1 MKIIKYQESYSSA
14 NLRRLTPSF
23 VVWLSILSFLI
34 ILLFLSVFI
43 PFLHKHW
50 LLLSIFAV
58 IFFTLSKNHV
68 DTLVDQIR
76 SFRFGKEGE
85 DAVIEELKKT
95 LDDNYVYVT
104 NYQIPNTK
112 IGDIDGL
119 LICPKGI
126 LVLEVKNYVG
136 VFRISGD
143 DMLRR
148 LRGDIYKLYRRSPFQ
163 QVIRQTKYLD
173 KFFKDNGVNVR
184 VLPIVVL
191 VTGKISAISGA
202 TGVFVAEINKLTN
215 HIFELSSIPDWSA
228 ELSNKIISA
237 LDLEG
242 QNQDRKND

>member
-23 VVWLSILSFLI
+23 VAWLSILSFLTV
-34 ILLFLSVFI
+34 LLFLSVFI

-50 LLLSIFAV
+50 LLLLIFV
-58 IFFTLSKNHV
+58 VVFFALSKNHV

-119 LICPKGI
+119 LICPKGV

-215 HIFELSSIPDWSA
+215 HIFELSSIPDWSTQ
-228 ELSNKIISA
+228 LSNKIISV
-237 LDLEG
+237 LDLKG
-242 QNQDRKND
+242 QNQDRKIN